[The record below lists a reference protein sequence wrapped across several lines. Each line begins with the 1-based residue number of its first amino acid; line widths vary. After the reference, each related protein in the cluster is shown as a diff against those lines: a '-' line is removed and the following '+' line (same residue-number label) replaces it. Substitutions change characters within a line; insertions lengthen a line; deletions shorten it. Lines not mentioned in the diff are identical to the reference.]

1 MAEKIRVAISGLIYP
16 VTMMRYFHDAL
27 ERRDD
32 LEVVSV
38 GPFFGSWIPWAGG
51 MNLPERYVKMPTV
64 ALPQTMANHHIKYEM
79 VKNLIPGGEI
89 DIWIQADAGWHF
101 TSRPKA
107 KVVALI
113 ETDPHVLKR
122 HYDTPKSY
130 SDVTFC
136 MQTPYMEDNEIW
148 LPYACDTTKFYPVD
162 LPNGYEHDAC
172 LIGLQY
178 AQRDLLVGR
187 LRSMGIDVAYGLG
200 AVYDEY
206 RVLYNL
212 SKIALSWSSMEDTP
226 VRVFESMGMARPL
239 VANRT
244 PDILRLFREEEHFL
258 GFSTVD
264 EAVHQ
269 VNRLLTNPELA
280 GKFSHAGYQEILAKH
295 TWDHRIQEILT
306 TCGY

>member
-1 MAEKIRVAISGLIYP
+1 MAEKIRVAISGLMYP

-32 LEVVSV
+32 LEVISV
-38 GPFFGSWIPWAGG
+38 GPFFGSWIPWQGG

-89 DIWIQADAGWHF
+89 DIWLQADAGWHF
-101 TSRPKA
+101 STRPRA

-122 HYDTPKSY
+122 QYDVPKAY
-130 SDVTFC
+130 SDITFC
-136 MQTPYMEDNEIW
+136 MQTPYMEDGEIW
-148 LPYACDTTKFYPVD
+148 LPYACDTTKFYPDPSVEIT
-162 LPNGYEHDAC
+162 NDAC
-172 LIGLQY
+172 LVGLPY
-178 AQRDLLVGR
+178 SQRDLLVGR
-187 LRSMGIDVAYGLG
+187 VRASGATVIYGIG

-206 RVLYNL
+206 RQLYN
-212 SKIALSWSSMEDTP
+212 SAKIALSWSSLEDTP
-226 VRVFESMGMARPL
+226 VRVFEAMGMKRPL

-269 VNRLLTNPELA
+269 VNRLLQIPDLA
-280 GKFSHAGYQEILAKH
+280 TKIADAGYQEVIDKH
-295 TWDHRIQEILT
+295 TWDHRIDQILNA
-306 TCGY
+306 CGY